1 MQKLPLRFVT
11 SLAVLSLLACETTQY
26 EPRGPSGGYTD
37 FEAQR
42 GVHYVAF
49 EATPGTGYPKVR
61 QYWHRR
67 AAEVCGGPD
76 SYMRLWTFD
85 RDDALRAETEAQIRA
100 SPEEIAMAA
109 AGREPDAISG
119 RLLVEGYIVCTA
131 GEEIPDVSQ
140 PGDLAP
146 MCSSWEPCEL
156 RRAASCEALDFLD
169 RQLGVECTRSFE
181 ACLANGETSDD
192 CLVTAEEAAT
202 ARYRDVA
209 QNVLRRLDLERS
221 ICQAWA
227 ERGAPIGE
235 PTAEPCRSW
244 TENAPQTEKT
254 APE

>member
-1 MQKLPLRFVT
+1 MQKLPLRLLT
-11 SLAVLSLLACETTQY
+11 TLAVLFLLACETSY
-26 EPRGPSGGYTD
+26 RPRGPSGGYTD
-37 FEAQR
+37 FEAR
-42 GVHYVAF
+42 PGIHYVGF
-49 EATPGTGYPKVR
+49 EATPGTGYPMVR

-67 AAEVCGGPD
+67 AAEVCGGPE

-85 RDDALRAETEAQIRA
+85 RDDVLPAETESQIRRA
-100 SPEEIAMAA
+100 SQEEIAMAA
-109 AGREPDAISG
+109 AGQEPDTISG

-131 GEEIPDVSQ
+131 GEEISDVSQ
-140 PGDLAP
+140 TGDLAP
-146 MCSSWEPCEL
+146 LCSSWEPCER

-181 ACLANGETSDD
+181 ACLANGETDD
-192 CLVTAEEAAT
+192 ECMATAEEAAR
-202 ARYRDVA
+202 ARYRNVA

-244 TENAPQTEKT
+244 TENAP
-254 APE
+254 